1 MDPQDIIDDIGRVCG
16 IEYPTL
22 SAIKSGYAV
31 DAQREVCRRLE
42 TSLLAPLPQCLG
54 MFPCLGFA
62 TPTATL
68 SQGCTEE
75 ASHALARRLHKQGTA
90 PGGKSP

>member
-42 TSLLAPLPQCLG
+42 PSLLAPLPQCNSLVSYH
-54 MFPCLGFA
+54 LN
-62 TPTATL
+62 L
-68 SQGCTEE
+68 SPHDPLFY
-75 ASHALARRLHKQGTA
+75 SL
-90 PGGKSP
+90 